1 MAERAVP
8 LLAVLLPAPPCANP
22 WFLESRLDRDGLRVS
37 LQDRATL
44 RTWRVEFVEVEGVRQ
59 LDAGD
64 LLEFWPVCAAAQG
77 WLYRIEQGGWLD
89 QECRRAGFGR
99 PRDQGHRG
107 ILHQRRRPL
116 PERAVLVAAE
126 SFRVE
131 LKI

>member
-64 LLEFWPVCAAAQG
+64 LLEFWPACAAAQG

-89 QECRRAGFGR
+89 QECRRAGFVARETKAIEEYFINAGDR
-99 PRDQGHRG
+99 C
-107 ILHQRRRPL
+107 LN
-116 PERAVLVAAE
+116 VLSWSPPKVSA
-126 SFRVE
+126 SN
-131 LKI
+131 